1 MVRRVRPVEA
11 RHRPRGQLRQVAA
24 GRVHQARARV
34 LRAPGRRVT
43 GRSGADAVVTLPS
56 FRLDGKVAVVT
67 GSSRG
72 LGRAM
77 ALGFAD
83 AGADVVVSS
92 RKLEGCEAVAA
103 EVRALGRRSLAVACH
118 VGRWDE
124 CAALIARVV
133 EEFGRIDVLVNNA
146 GIAPVPPSL
155 LGVTEELF
163 DKTIAV
169 DLKGPLRL
177 TALAAEHMPP
187 GSAVI
192 NISSKASTHP
202 SPFTVVYA
210 AAKAGLN
217 ALTAACGQEFGPRG
231 IRVNGIICG
240 TFHTDSFHVSA
251 PTAELRAAIAA
262 RTAVGRVAAADEIVG
277 TALYLASDASSYMT
291 GQLIT
296 LDGGSAPAPF

>member
-1 MVRRVRPVEA
+1 
-11 RHRPRGQLRQVAA
+11 
-24 GRVHQARARV
+24 
-34 LRAPGRRVT
+34 
-43 GRSGADAVVTLPS
+43 VTLPS

-67 GSSRG
+67 GSSKG

-92 RKLEGCEAVAA
+92 RRVEACEAVAA

-124 CAALIARVV
+124 CAAFVGRVV
-133 EEFGRIDVLVNNA
+133 EDFGHIDVLVNNA

-177 TALAAEHMPP
+177 TALAAEHMPA
-187 GSAVI
+187 GGAII

-217 ALTAACGQEFGPRG
+217 ALTVAAAQELAPRG
-231 IRVNGIICG
+231 VRVNCIVCG
-240 TFHTDSFHVSA
+240 TFHTDSFHASA
-251 PTAELRAAIAA
+251 PTPEAQHQMAQRIGLGRIADAE
-262 RTAVGRVAAADEIVG
+262 EIVG
-277 TALYLASDASSYMT
+277 TALYLATDASSYLT

-296 LDGGSAPAPF
+296 LDGGSAA